1 MSDTPI
7 TDSAKFNWMHSHPAM
22 NANQDVVQVET
33 ARQLERMCAELA
45 TRLNNARDDV
55 NEAVNDHINKYG
67 TNYPS
72 KNARLEALKAE
83 VAAVDAALAR
93 WQAMKDQK

>member
-7 TDSAKFNWMHSHPAM
+7 CDREAFTCTE
-22 NANQDVVQVET
+22 QVEWEGVPIET
-33 ARQLERMCAELA
+33 ARQLERMAEELA

-83 VAAVDAALAR
+83 VAAVDAALAL
-93 WQAMKDQK
+93 WQAMKDGK